1 MRVFE
6 NAELSQSMLRLG
18 PQDDWDWVPVSLPHN
33 WSLHPP
39 KLGRFASYRLR
50 FNLEYVPPRSQS
62 IYIPKL
68 ALHEAV
74 VHINR
79 EPVWRLSEAYATG
92 VTVAAMHIPVPHKL
106 LRVGENTIHIEA
118 SGYASWSHGVSR
130 VYFGDTNALAARAAK
145 RNLLQGQMIH
155 IVAAAF
161 GAIGM
166 LALWLWLRA
175 RQDAVLF
182 WYGVSGVVLL
192 LSTAV
197 WYVTLWR
204 ADFSGERIA
213 LIFMRFHGYLV
224 PLFVL
229 HLRLAGRKHVAL
241 ETVMWLLLAA
251 ACVSIAIPSRWQALA
266 WTGWGLSFAVL
277 PALFVIPL
285 LRSARLRVTP
295 AVQFL
300 VAADIAA
307 TLATLHDWGIR
318 FGVLD
323 FDRFHLIQFVPPFV
337 MLAAAV
343 PILERMLAGVKA
355 TEQMRRDLEVRVAE
369 KAREIEASHE
379 ALRRVQ
385 REQVLAEERRRIM
398 ADMHDGMGARLV
410 ALLSVAQSGK
420 AQHGEISQ
428 GIAAALDELR
438 LTVDS
443 VQPVEGDVGVVLGNV
458 RHRMRSVFE
467 RAGVQLNWN
476 VSELPRME
484 NLTPERI
491 LAIQRIVLETF
502 SNAIR
507 HANAR
512 SVAVF
517 TLRVPGAVRIVIED
531 DGRGFD
537 PAARTAGTGLAN
549 LQLRAAQAGGT
560 LAVESQVG
568 KGTRVT
574 LTLPLA
580 GEALPEALPDSGQE
594 AEGYPVRG
602 ISPGAASS

>member
-1 MRVFE
+1 MRRAVCALLLAIALPAPGAEQPDLRVFE
-6 NAELSQSMLRLG
+6 SAELSQSMLRLG
-18 PQDDWDWVPVSLPHN
+18 LQDDWDWVPVSLPHN

-39 KLGRFASYRLR
+39 KLGRFGAYRLR
-50 FNLEYVPPRSQS
+50 LNLEYVPPRGQS
-62 IYIPKL
+62 LYIPKL
-68 ALHEAV
+68 SLGEATV
-74 VHINR
+74 YFNR
-79 EPVWRLSEAYATG
+79 EPIWRLSEAYAAG
-92 VTVAAMHIPVPHKL
+92 VAVGAVRIPVPDRM
-106 LRVGENTIHIEA
+106 LRVGENTIHIEV
-118 SGYASWSHGVSR
+118 SGNATWSHGISR

-161 GAIGM
+161 GAIG
-166 LALWLWLRA
+166 LLSLWLWLRA
-175 RQDAVLF
+175 RHDAALF

-192 LSTAV
+192 LSTVV
-197 WYVTLWR
+197 WYVTMWR
-204 ADFSGERIA
+204 ADFAGERLV
-213 LIFMRFHGYLV
+213 LIFMRYYGYLV

-229 HLRLAGRKHVAL
+229 HLRLAGRKHLAL

-285 LRSARLRVTP
+285 LRSARLRGTP

-323 FDRFHLIQFVPPFV
+323 FDRFILIYFVPPFV

-355 TEQMRRDLEVRVAE
+355 TEQMRKDLEVRVAE

-379 ALRRVQ
+379 KLLQVQ
-385 REQVLAEERRRIM
+385 REQALAEERRRIM

-420 AQHGEISQ
+420 ARHGEISE

-476 VSELPRME
+476 VSELPRMDD
-484 NLTPERI
+484 LTPERI

-507 HANAR
+507 HSGAR
-512 SVAVF
+512 AVSVF
-517 TLRVPGAVRIVIED
+517 TLRVPGAVRIVI
-531 DGRGFD
+531 
-537 PAARTAGTGLAN
+537 
-549 LQLRAAQAGGT
+549 
-560 LAVESQVG
+560 
-568 KGTRVT
+568 
-574 LTLPLA
+574 
-580 GEALPEALPDSGQE
+580 
-594 AEGYPVRG
+594 
-602 ISPGAASS
+602 